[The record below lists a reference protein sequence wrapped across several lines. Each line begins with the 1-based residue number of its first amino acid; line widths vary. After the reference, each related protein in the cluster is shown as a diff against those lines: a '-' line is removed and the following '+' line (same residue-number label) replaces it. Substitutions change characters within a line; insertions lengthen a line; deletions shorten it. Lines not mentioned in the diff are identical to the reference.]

1 MDMMKRMMP
10 GVIMSGV
17 FKQKKNIFKLY
28 VNLNHKMLNVVNK
41 ILKI

>member
-1 MDMMKRMMP
+1 MDMMKRMML

-28 VNLNHKMLNVVNK
+28 VNLNHKILNVINNIPK
-41 ILKI
+41 I